1 MPEIKVVTEVA
12 GRVCALPV
20 EAGSRIGDGDE
31 IAFVEAMKME
41 IPVTSTAAGK
51 IKSILVRIDDVI
63 AEGQAVAIVET

>member
-51 IKSILVRIDDVI
+51 IKSILVKIDDVI
-63 AEGQAVAIVET
+63 AEGQAIAIVET

>member
-1 MPEIKVVTEVA
+1 MPEIKVVTDVA